1 MAEGHWFSSSLIL
14 CAPNQWSSSFF
25 ASCVFDCC
33 LCCFLCLNLA
43 LSIPVFFPSSMFH
56 LFNASLMASD
66 PPMSIIISCTDSHW
80 HSFTCMLPSRNS
92 RGNMSV
98 CDVLEV
104 VDRSAWG
111 SGKAPL
117 GSCCRNYERFSFM
130 LSSLCAFKT
139 IEMQTIVLHF

>member
-1 MAEGHWFSSSLIL
+1 MAACHVFNSSIIHYAPTSGH
-14 CAPNQWSSSFF
+14 PRFF
-25 ASCVFDCC
+25 AFCVLNCC

-43 LSIPVFFPSSMFH
+43 LFILVFFLSSMFH
-56 LFNASLMASD
+56 LFNSSLIASD

-104 VDRSAWG
+104 VNRSAWG

-130 LSSLCAFKT
+130 LSWPCAFKT